1 MDVVNLSSRL
11 AGKVAIITGAGKGI
25 GRVVAQFFAK
35 EGAKVVVVSL
45 HQETGSRVCDEIRA
59 AGGEALF
66 IRADVTKQADMERMV
81 EKTKES
87 YGTVHIL
94 CHNAG
99 IYPLHLLKDMTES
112 QWDDVVDVNLKG
124 VFLAVKACLPSMIDQ
139 NYGKIVITSSI
150 TGPRTAFPGNVHY
163 GAAKAGILG
172 FIHNAAI
179 ELAKYHI
186 TINALEPAWTLT
198 PGLRDQMSADE
209 LKEIARAIPLGE
221 LADPMDTAYASL
233 FFSTDESRFI
243 TGQSLIIDGGL
254 TLVEIKAALN

>member
-1 MDVVNLSSRL
+1 LSSRL

-25 GRVVAQFFAK
+25 GKVVAELFAR
-35 EGAKVVVVSL
+35 EGAKVVLISL
-45 HQETGSRVCDEIRA
+45 HEETGGKVCNEIRA

-66 IRADVTKQADMERMV
+66 VRADVSKQADMERMI
-81 EKTKES
+81 ERTKNE

-99 IYPLHLLKDMTES
+99 IYPLNLLKDMTE
-112 QWDDVVDVNLKG
+112 QEWDNVLDVDLKG
-124 VFLAVKACLPSMIDQ
+124 VFLAVKACLPSMMNQ

-163 GAAKAGILG
+163 GSAKAGILG

-179 ELAKYHI
+179 ELARHHI
-186 TINALEPAWTLT
+186 TINALEPTWTLT
-198 PGLRDQMSADE
+198 PGLREQMSPDE
-209 LKEIARAIPLGE
+209 INEIAKSIPLGE
-221 LADPMDTAYASL
+221 LADPLDTAYASL

-243 TGQSLIIDGGL
+243 TGQTLIIDGGL
-254 TLVEIKAALN
+254 TLVEIKGALMN

>member
-1 MDVVNLSSRL
+1 MSSRL

-25 GRVVAQFFAK
+25 GKVVAQLFAK

-45 HQETGSRVCDEIRA
+45 HEETGAGVCGEIRRD
-59 AGGEALF
+59 GGEAMF
-66 IRADVTKQADMERMV
+66 VRADVSKQADMERMI
-81 EKTKES
+81 EKTVSE

-99 IYPLHLLKDMTES
+99 IYPLNLLKDMTENE
-112 QWDDVVDVNLKG
+112 WDSVLDVNLKG
-124 VFLAVKACLPSMIDQ
+124 VFLAVKACLPAMMKQ

-163 GAAKAGILG
+163 GSAKAGILG

-198 PGLRDQMSADE
+198 PGLRDQMSPE
-209 LKEIARAIPLGE
+209 EIKVIAKSIPMGE
-221 LADPMDTAYASL
+221 LADPLDTAYASL

-254 TLVEIKAALN
+254 TLVEIKSALD